1 MNTERIIS
9 LIENPHMINKKD
21 IVFLENISIK
31 HPSFSISHILLAKGL
46 LNTESVRYNQK
57 LKKAALYSLD
67 RKQLFRLISQDVKN
81 EEIAKENALIEVIK
95 VEEEVIITKKEELKI
110 GQPLEFDE
118 TEEYSFSEWLALTK
132 VQKINREETEE
143 EEEEEEEEETDL
155 INNFIEKSPTIEVEK
170 NKFFS
175 PTETAKSSIIE
186 NDELVTE
193 TLARVYL
200 EQEYFEKA
208 IESYKKLSLKYPKK
222 SSFFADQINLI
233 NDLKKK

>member
-9 LIENPHMINKKD
+9 LIESPNLINRKD
-21 IVFLENISIK
+21 ITFLEDISIK
-31 HPSFSISHILLAKGL
+31 HPSFSISHVLLAKGL

-67 RKQLFRLISQDVKN
+67 RKQLFRLISQDVKKDK
-81 EEIAKENALIEVIK
+81 IVKENIPIEVIK
-95 VEEEVIITKKEELKI
+95 VEEEVIITPKKELKI
-110 GQPLEFDE
+110 GKPLEFDE
-118 TEEYSFSEWLALTK
+118 TEEHSFSEWLSLTK

-143 EEEEEEEEETDL
+143 ETDL
-155 INNFIEKSPTIEVEK
+155 INNFIKKSPTIKIEK

-175 PTETAKSSIIE
+175 ATETAKSSIIE

-233 NDLKKK
+233 TNLKKK

>member
-21 IVFLENISIK
+21 IIFLEDISIK
-31 HPSFSISHILLAKGL
+31 HPSFSISHVLLAKGL

-57 LKKAALYSLD
+57 LKKAALYSLN
-67 RKQLFRLISQDVKN
+67 RKQLFRLISQDLKKN
-81 EEIAKENALIEVIK
+81 EIVKENTPIEEIK
-95 VEEEVIITKKEELKI
+95 VEKKIIITPKEKLKI
-110 GQPLEFDE
+110 SQPLKFDE
-118 TEEYSFSEWLALTK
+118 TEEYSFSEWLSLTK
-132 VQKINREETEE
+132 IQKINRKEDKEK
-143 EEEEEEEEETDL
+143 TDL
-155 INNFIEKSPTIEVEK
+155 INNFIDKSPTLKVEK

-200 EQEYFEKA
+200 EQEHFEKA
-208 IESYKKLSLKYPKK
+208 IEAYKKLRLKYPKK

-233 NDLKKK
+233 NNLKKK

>member
-9 LIENPHMINKKD
+9 LIENPNLINKKD
-21 IVFLENISIK
+21 ISFLEDISIK

-67 RKQLFRLISQDVKN
+67 RKQLFRLISQVVTNK
-81 EEIAKENALIEVIK
+81 ETVKENFPIEVIK
-95 VEEEVIITKKEELKI
+95 VEEEAIITPKEELKI
-110 GQPLEFDE
+110 GKALEFDK
-118 TEEYSFSEWLALTK
+118 TEEYSFSEWLTLTK
-132 VQKINREETEE
+132 VKKINREKSEE
-143 EEEEEEEEETDL
+143 KIDL
-155 INNFIEKSPTIEVEK
+155 INDFIENIPRIKVEK

-200 EQEYFEKA
+200 EREHFEKA

-233 NDLKKK
+233 KDLKKK

>member
-9 LIENPHMINKKD
+9 LIESPNLINRKD
-21 IVFLENISIK
+21 ITFLEDMSIK
-31 HPSFSISHILLAKGL
+31 HPSFSISHVLLAKGL

-57 LKKAALYSLD
+57 LKKAALYSLN
-67 RKQLFRLISQDVKN
+67 RKQLFRLISEDVKKD
-81 EEIAKENALIEVIK
+81 EIVKENIPIEVIK
-95 VEEEVIITKKEELKI
+95 VEEEVIITPKKELKI
-110 GQPLEFDE
+110 GKPLEFDE
-118 TEEYSFSEWLALTK
+118 TEEHSFSEWLSLTK

-143 EEEEEEEEETDL
+143 ETDL
-155 INNFIEKSPTIEVEK
+155 INNFIKKSPTIKIEK

-175 PTETAKSSIIE
+175 ATETAKSSIIE

-233 NDLKKK
+233 TNLKKK

>member
-9 LIENPHMINKKD
+9 LIESPNLINIKD
-21 IVFLENISIK
+21 ITFLEDISIK
-31 HPSFSISHILLAKGL
+31 HPSFSISHVLLAKGL

-57 LKKAALYSLD
+57 LKKAALYSLN
-67 RKQLFRLISQDVKN
+67 RKQLFRLISEDVKKD
-81 EEIAKENALIEVIK
+81 EIVKENIPIEVIK
-95 VEEEVIITKKEELKI
+95 VEEKLIITKKEELKI

-118 TEEYSFSEWLALTK
+118 TEEYSFTEWLALTK
-132 VQKINREETEE
+132 VQKINREEK
-143 EEEEEEEEETDL
+143 EETDL
-155 INNFIEKSPTIEVEK
+155 INNFIEKNPTIKGEK

-186 NDELVTE
+186 NEELVTE

>member
-9 LIENPHMINKKD
+9 LIENPHLINKKD
-21 IVFLENISIK
+21 ISFLEDISIK

-81 EEIAKENALIEVIK
+81 KEIVKENSPIEVIK
-95 VEEEVIITKKEELKI
+95 EEEEVIITPKEELKI
-110 GQPLEFDE
+110 GQPLEFNE
-118 TEEYSFSEWLALTK
+118 TEEYSFSEWLSLTK
-132 VQKINREETEE
+132 VQKINREEDKEK
-143 EEEEEEEEETDL
+143 TDL
-155 INNFIEKSPTIEVEK
+155 INDFIEKTPTIKVDK

-186 NDELVTE
+186 NDELVTK

-200 EQEYFEKA
+200 EQEHFDKA
-208 IESYKKLSLKYPKK
+208 IEAYKKLSLKYPKK

>member
-9 LIENPHMINKKD
+9 LIEHPNLINKKD
-21 IVFLENISIK
+21 ITFLEDIILK

-46 LNTESVRYNQK
+46 LNTESVRYNRK
-57 LKKAALYSLD
+57 LKKAALYSFD
-67 RKQLFRLISQDVKN
+67 RKQLFRLISEDVQNK
-81 EEIAKENALIEVIK
+81 EIVKENPP
-95 VEEEVIITKKEELKI
+95 KEELKI

-118 TEEYSFSEWLALTK
+118 TEEHSFSEWLALTK
-132 VQKINREETEE
+132 IQKINRKESEEK
-143 EEEEEEEEETDL
+143 TDL
-155 INNFIEKSPTIEVEK
+155 IIDFIEKNPSIKVEK

-175 PTETAKSSIIE
+175 PTETAKSSIIK

-200 EQEYFEKA
+200 EQEHFEKA
-208 IESYKKLSLKYPKK
+208 IEAYKKLSLKYPKK

-233 NDLKKK
+233 NDLKNK

>member
-31 HPSFSISHILLAKGL
+31 HPSFSISHVLLAKGL

-67 RKQLFRLISQDVKN
+67 RKQLFRLISQDVKKDK
-81 EEIAKENALIEVIK
+81 IVKENIPIEVIK
-95 VEEEVIITKKEELKI
+95 VEEEVIITPKKELKI
-110 GQPLEFDE
+110 GKPLEFDE
-118 TEEYSFSEWLALTK
+118 TEEHSFSEWLSLTK

-143 EEEEEEEEETDL
+143 ETDL
-155 INNFIEKSPTIEVEK
+155 INNFIKKSPTIKIEK

-175 PTETAKSSIIE
+175 ATETAKSSIIE

-233 NDLKKK
+233 TNLKKK

>member
-9 LIENPHMINKKD
+9 LIESPNLINRKD
-21 IVFLENISIK
+21 ITFLEDMSIK
-31 HPSFSISHILLAKGL
+31 HPSFSISHVLLAKGL

-67 RKQLFRLISQDVKN
+67 RKQLFRLISQDVKKDK
-81 EEIAKENALIEVIK
+81 IVKENIPIEVIK
-95 VEEEVIITKKEELKI
+95 VEEEVIITPKKELKI
-110 GQPLEFDE
+110 GKPLEFDE
-118 TEEYSFSEWLALTK
+118 TEEHSFSEWLSLTK

-143 EEEEEEEEETDL
+143 ETDL
-155 INNFIEKSPTIEVEK
+155 INNFIKKSPTIKIEK

-175 PTETAKSSIIE
+175 ATETAKSSIIE

-233 NDLKKK
+233 TNLKKK

>member
-9 LIENPHMINKKD
+9 LIESPNLINRKD
-21 IVFLENISIK
+21 ITFLEDISIK
-31 HPSFSISHILLAKGL
+31 HPSFSISHVLLAKGL

-57 LKKAALYSLD
+57 LKKAALYSLN
-67 RKQLFRLISQDVKN
+67 RKQLFRLISEDVKKD
-81 EEIAKENALIEVIK
+81 EIVKENIPIEVIK
-95 VEEEVIITKKEELKI
+95 VEEKLIITKKEELKI

-118 TEEYSFSEWLALTK
+118 TEEYSFTEWLALTK
-132 VQKINREETEE
+132 VQKINREEK
-143 EEEEEEEEETDL
+143 EETDL
-155 INNFIEKSPTIEVEK
+155 INNFIEKSPTIKVEK

-186 NDELVTE
+186 NEELVTE

-208 IESYKKLSLKYPKK
+208 IESYKKLSVKYPKK

>member
-9 LIENPHMINKKD
+9 LIESPNLINIKD
-21 IVFLENISIK
+21 ITFLEDISVK
-31 HPSFSISHILLAKGL
+31 HPSFSISHVLLAKGL

-57 LKKAALYSLD
+57 LKKAALYSLN
-67 RKQLFRLISQDVKN
+67 RKQLFRLISEDVKKD
-81 EEIAKENALIEVIK
+81 EIVKENIPIEVIK
-95 VEEEVIITKKEELKI
+95 VEEKLIITKKEELKI

-118 TEEYSFSEWLALTK
+118 TEEYSFTEWLSLTK
-132 VQKINREETEE
+132 VQKINREEK
-143 EEEEEEEEETDL
+143 EETDL
-155 INNFIEKSPTIEVEK
+155 INNFIEKSPTIKGEK

-186 NDELVTE
+186 NEELVTE

-222 SSFFADQINLI
+222 SSFFAEQINLI
-233 NDLKKK
+233 NNLKKK

>member
-9 LIENPHMINKKD
+9 LIESPNLINRKD
-21 IVFLENISIK
+21 ITFLEDISIK
-31 HPSFSISHILLAKGL
+31 HPSFSISHVLLAKGL

-57 LKKAALYSLD
+57 LKKAALYSLN
-67 RKQLFRLISQDVKN
+67 RKQLFRLISQDVKKDK
-81 EEIAKENALIEVIK
+81 IVKENIPIEVIK
-95 VEEEVIITKKEELKI
+95 VEEEVIITPKKELKI
-110 GQPLEFDE
+110 GKPLEFDE
-118 TEEYSFSEWLALTK
+118 TEEHSFSEWLSLTK

-143 EEEEEEEEETDL
+143 ETDL
-155 INNFIEKSPTIEVEK
+155 INNFIKKSPTIKIEK

-175 PTETAKSSIIE
+175 ATETAKSSIIE

-233 NDLKKK
+233 TNLKKK

>member
-9 LIENPHMINKKD
+9 LIENPHLINKKD
-21 IVFLENISIK
+21 ISFLEDISIK

-67 RKQLFRLISQDVKN
+67 RKQLFRLISQDVKKD
-81 EEIAKENALIEVIK
+81 EIVKENTPIEVIK
-95 VEEEVIITKKEELKI
+95 VKEDVIINPKEKLKI
-110 GQPLEFDE
+110 GQSLKFNE

-132 VQKINREETEE
+132 VQKINREENKEK
-143 EEEEEEEEETDL
+143 TDL
-155 INNFIEKSPTIEVEK
+155 INNFIDKSPTIKVEK

-186 NDELVTE
+186 NEELVTE

-200 EQEYFEKA
+200 EQEHFEKA
-208 IESYKKLSLKYPKK
+208 IEAYKKLSLKYPKK
-222 SSFFADQINLI
+222 SSFFANQINLI
-233 NDLKKK
+233 NDLKKR

>member
-9 LIENPHMINKKD
+9 LIESPNLINRKD
-21 IVFLENISIK
+21 ITFLEDISIK
-31 HPSFSISHILLAKGL
+31 HPSFSIAHVLLAKGL

-57 LKKAALYSLD
+57 LKKAALYSLN
-67 RKQLFRLISQDVKN
+67 RKQLFRLISEDVKKD
-81 EEIAKENALIEVIK
+81 EIVKENIPIEVIT

-132 VQKINREETEE
+132 VQKINREET
-143 EEEEEEEEETDL
+143 DL
-155 INNFIEKSPTIEVEK
+155 INNFIEKSPTIKVEK

-175 PTETAKSSIIE
+175 PTETAKSSILE
-186 NDELVTE
+186 NDELITE

-200 EQEYFEKA
+200 EQEHFEKA

>member
-1 MNTERIIS
+1 MER
-9 LIENPHMINKKD
+9 L
-21 IVFLENISIK
+21 
-31 HPSFSISHILLAKGL
+31 
-46 LNTESVRYNQK
+46 T
-57 LKKAALYSLD
+57 
-67 RKQLFRLISQDVKN
+67 RLISQDVKKN
-81 EEIAKENALIEVIK
+81 EIAKENIPIKVIK
-95 VEEEVIITKKEELKI
+95 VEEEVIITTKEELKI
-110 GQPLEFDE
+110 GQPLEFEE

-132 VQKINREETEE
+132 VQKINRENSEE
-143 EEEEEEEEETDL
+143 KTDL
-155 INNFIEKSPTIEVEK
+155 INDFIEKSPTIKVEK

>member
-9 LIENPHMINKKD
+9 LIESPNLINIKD
-21 IVFLENISIK
+21 ITFLEDISIK
-31 HPSFSISHILLAKGL
+31 HPSFSISHVLLAKGL

-57 LKKAALYSLD
+57 LKKAALYSLN
-67 RKQLFRLISQDVKN
+67 RKQLFRLISEDVKKD
-81 EEIAKENALIEVIK
+81 EIVKENIPIEVIK
-95 VEEEVIITKKEELKI
+95 VEEKLIITKKEELKI

-118 TEEYSFSEWLALTK
+118 TEEYSFTEWLALTK
-132 VQKINREETEE
+132 VQKINREEK
-143 EEEEEEEEETDL
+143 EETDL
-155 INNFIEKSPTIEVEK
+155 INNFIEKNPTIKGEK

-186 NDELVTE
+186 NEELVTE

-222 SSFFADQINLI
+222 SSFFAEQINLI
-233 NDLKKK
+233 NNLKKK

>member
-9 LIENPHMINKKD
+9 LIESPNLINIKD
-21 IVFLENISIK
+21 ITFLEDISIK
-31 HPSFSISHILLAKGL
+31 HPSFSISHVLLAKGL

-57 LKKAALYSLD
+57 LKKAALYSLN
-67 RKQLFRLISQDVKN
+67 RKQLFRLISEDVKKD
-81 EEIAKENALIEVIK
+81 EIVKENIPIEVIK
-95 VEEEVIITKKEELKI
+95 VEEKLIITKKEELKI

-118 TEEYSFSEWLALTK
+118 TEEYSFTEWLALTK
-132 VQKINREETEE
+132 VQKINREEK
-143 EEEEEEEEETDL
+143 EETDL
-155 INNFIEKSPTIEVEK
+155 INNFIEKNPTIKGEK

-186 NDELVTE
+186 NEELVTE

-222 SSFFADQINLI
+222 SSFFAEQINLT
-233 NDLKKK
+233 NNLKKK

>member
-9 LIENPHMINKKD
+9 LIENPNLINKKD
-21 IVFLENISIK
+21 IAFLEDISIK
-31 HPSFSISHILLAKGL
+31 HPSFSVSHILLAKGL
-46 LNTESVRYNQK
+46 LNTKSVRYNQK
-57 LKKAALYSLD
+57 LKKSALYSLD
-67 RKQLFRLISQDVKN
+67 RKQLFRLISQDVKKD
-81 EEIAKENALIEVIK
+81 EIVKENTPIEVIK

-118 TEEYSFSEWLALTK
+118 TEEYSFSEWLVLTK
-132 VQKINREETEE
+132 VQKINREKSEE
-143 EEEEEEEEETDL
+143 KTDL
-155 INNFIEKSPTIEVEK
+155 INDFIEKSPTIEVEK

-186 NDELVTE
+186 NEELVTE

-200 EQEYFEKA
+200 EQEHFEKA
-208 IESYKKLSLKYPKK
+208 IEAYKKLSLKYPKK

-233 NDLKKK
+233 KDLKKK